1 LWQLRHFKCSINWQ
15 YSRPWQILSLHV
27 WTLDTRCISYIYI
40 LNTRTYSVRENV
52 PFCLIAQNTF
62 QDRSALITGLL
73 NWHLTDHPY
82 FILLGVNFVGKAVYK
97 SVKML
102 LFGLLLNFL
111 VNFFYSLDLFGS
123 WAIWKLWKEY
133 YPLDCMIEIKE
144 QL

>member
-1 LWQLRHFKCSINWQ
+1 VYLWQLRHFKCSINWQ

-102 LFGLLLNFL
+102 LFGLLLKFL
-111 VNFFYSLDLFGS
+111 SELLLFVRLVRLLSYLKIMKRVLSS
-123 WAIWKLWKEY
+123 WLHDWN
-133 YPLDCMIEIKE
+133 
-144 QL
+144 

>member
-102 LFGLLLNFL
+102 LFGLLLKFL
-111 VNFFYSLDLFGS
+111 SELLLFVRLVRLLSYLKIMKRVLSS
-123 WAIWKLWKEY
+123 WLHDWN
-133 YPLDCMIEIKE
+133 
-144 QL
+144 